1 MCICCVGVHGN
12 SEGLS
17 STTVGGTIPVPAH
30 TLLYSCNVREMRERK
45 RGEGE
50 GEGERE
56 TQRERDRE
64 REK

>member
-1 MCICCVGVHGN
+1 MCIRCVGVHGN

-30 TLLYSCNVREMRERK
+30 TLLYSYNVREMREEK

-50 GEGERE
+50 
-56 TQRERDRE
+56 RE
-64 REK
+64 REKYF